1 VTSPPYNRAVFLNVP
16 FDIRYRKLFRALVFG
31 IHDCGLS
38 ARCAMESDDGSQVRL
53 DKLYRII
60 EQCRFGV
67 HDLSRTT
74 LDGANRLPRFNMP
87 FELGLFLGA
96 KRFGGRTHRS
106 KCVLIL
112 DSERYR
118 YQIFC
123 SDIAGQDIR
132 AHGNQVATALR
143 SVRNWLQAALPRN
156 PDLPGP
162 DALVQRYLTFRMQL
176 PLMCRQ
182 QQLTPSDL
190 TLIDYQRQVEGWL
203 EVNPRS

>member
-1 VTSPPYNRAVFLNVP
+1 MSQPPYNRGVFLNVP

-31 IHDCGLS
+31 IHDCGLTG
-38 ARCAMESDDGSQVRL
+38 RCAMESDDGSQVRL
-53 DKLYRII
+53 DKLFQII

-87 FELGLFLGA
+87 LELGLFLGA
-96 KRFGGRTHRS
+96 KRFGGPTHRS

-118 YQIFC
+118 YQVFC

-132 AHGNQVATALR
+132 AHGNQVAAALR
-143 SVRNWLQAALPRN
+143 SVRNWLQAALPQR

-182 QQLTPSDL
+182 QHLAPSDL
-190 TLIDYQRQVEGWL
+190 TFIDYQRQVEGWL
-203 EVNPRS
+203 EVNPR

>member
-1 VTSPPYNRAVFLNVP
+1 
-16 FDIRYRKLFRALVFG
+16 
-31 IHDCGLS
+31 
-38 ARCAMESDDGSQVRL
+38 MESDDGSQVRL
-53 DKLYRII
+53 DKLYQII

-74 LDGANRLPRFNMP
+74 LDGSNRLPRFNMP
-87 FELGLFLGA
+87 LELGLFLGA
-96 KRFGGRTHRS
+96 KRFGGHTHRS

-112 DSERYR
+112 DRDRYR

-132 AHGNQVATALR
+132 AHGNQVASALR
-143 SVRNWLQAALPRN
+143 SVRNWLQAALPRR

-182 QQLTPSDL
+182 QQLAPSDL
-190 TLIDYQRQVEGWL
+190 TFIDYQRQVEGWL
-203 EVNPRS
+203 EVNQRSS